1 MVTQGPGPRT
11 PDGPARALDARERT
25 GRVIIHPSRAGH
37 PCYGPE
43 TVMSIVDL
51 RQMNSRQITLLLEE
65 EAQRWREELHW
76 DYRSSLE
83 LIKKF
88 VDAKS
93 LAGSVALEDGQV
105 AGYAFYVLEEHKGLL
120 GGLFVSP
127 RWPQLR
133 LAQELLADVLETLR
147 ALPRTERIEAQLI
160 PFGCDFGRALSEQGF
175 RLYPRQFML
184 LEIGPAP
191 GPAAS
196 PGVGDRPAPAALA
209 GLRLERWDDRYFA
222 ACARLIQLAY
232 ANHMDGEIN
241 DQYRSESGAL
251 KFLKNIILLPGCGQF
266 QPQASFVLR
275 SPHSHEL
282 AGVVL
287 TSLVAPGVAHTT
299 QICVMPGYQRHGIGR
314 RLMQAAIDALRARG
328 ISKLSLTVTA
338 ANDPAVRLYRKLGF
352 VPIKTF
358 TAGVWR
364 AGRRD

>member
-1 MVTQGPGPRT
+1 
-11 PDGPARALDARERT
+11 
-25 GRVIIHPSRAGH
+25 
-37 PCYGPE
+37 
-43 TVMSIVDL
+43 MSIVDL
-51 RQMNSRQITLLLEE
+51 RQMNSQQITLLLEE

-93 LAGSVALEDGQV
+93 LAGSVALENGQV
-105 AGYAFYVLEEHKGLL
+105 AGYAFYVLEEYKGLL
-120 GGLFVSP
+120 GGLYISS

-133 LAQELLADVLETLR
+133 LAQELLNDVLETLR

-160 PFGCDFGRALSEQGF
+160 PFGCDFGRALAEQGF

-184 LEIGPAP
+184 LELGPAL
-191 GPAAS
+191 GPAAH
-196 PGVGDRPAPAALA
+196 PGNSSTPARAAPAALA
-209 GLRLERWDDRYFA
+209 GLRLERWDDRCFA

-275 SPHSHEL
+275 PPHSHEL

-314 RLMQAAIDALRARG
+314 RLMEAAIDALRERG

-338 ANDPAVRLYRKLGF
+338 ANDPAVRLYRKIGF
-352 VPIKTF
+352 TPIKTL
-358 TAGVWR
+358 TAGVWLP
-364 AGRRD
+364 GRCD